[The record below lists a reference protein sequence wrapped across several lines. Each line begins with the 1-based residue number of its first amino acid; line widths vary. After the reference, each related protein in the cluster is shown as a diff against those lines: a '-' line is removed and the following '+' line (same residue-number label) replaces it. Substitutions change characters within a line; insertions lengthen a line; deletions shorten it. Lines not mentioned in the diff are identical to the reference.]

1 MIKERPFPVTLVCL
15 FLLAWNSYQLINSFA
30 NLKKEATI
38 ALMALIKVP
47 YELQVAMLYLDWAVL
62 IVSAMFM
69 MQEKNWARWLFL
81 GWGFAYIDYS
91 LYIQPVW
98 QDNLIMIGVYL
109 VCAFI
114 LLMPSANEFFQEE
127 KWV

>member
-1 MIKERPFPVTLVCL
+1 MLKERPFPVTLVCL
-15 FLLAWNSYQLINSFA
+15 FLIVWNSYFLVTSFA
-30 NLKKEATI
+30 YLKTETAI
-38 ALMALIKVP
+38 ASMALIKVP
-47 YELQVAMLYLDWAVL
+47 YELQVVMMYLDWGIL
-62 IVSAMFM
+62 IATGMLM
-69 MQEKNWARWLFL
+69 LQEKNWARWLFL
-81 GWGFAYIDYS
+81 GWGFVYIDYS

-109 VCAFI
+109 VSAFV

>member
-1 MIKERPFPVTLVCL
+1 MHKERPFPVTLVCL
-15 FLLAWNSYQLINSFA
+15 FLLGWNSYFLINSFSY
-30 NLKKEATI
+30 LKKEATI
-38 ALMALIKVP
+38 ALMALIQVP
-47 YELQVAMLYLDWAVL
+47 YELQVAMLYLNWGIL
-62 IVSAMFM
+62 ITSAMCM

-81 GWGFAYIDYS
+81 GWGFVYIDYS

-109 VCAFI
+109 VFAFI
-114 LLMPSANEFFQEE
+114 LLLPSANEFFQEE

>member
-1 MIKERPFPVTLVCL
+1 MHKERPFPVTLVCL
-15 FLLAWNSYQLINSFA
+15 FLLGWNSYFLITSFA
-30 NLKKEATI
+30 YLKKEATI
-38 ALMALIKVP
+38 AFMELIQVP
-47 YELQVAMLYLDWAVL
+47 YELQVAMLYLNWGIL
-62 IVSAMFM
+62 ITSAMFM

-98 QDNLIMIGVYL
+98 QSNLIMIGVYL
-109 VCAFI
+109 VFAFI
-114 LLMPSANEFFQEE
+114 LLLPSANEFFQEE